1 MSCLALKD
9 IVVKKNEVLPYISFM
24 LLNLYY
30 GFSDTVLYSGYMII
44 ILLTSMMLSCV
55 YIFLRN
61 KYNKTNL
68 IVLAILMAIFIY
80 NYIVSKD
87 SRILALILTVI
98 SLKNLDIRKL
108 LRFMLYEKIIITFFV
123 IASSFVVSAGIYES
137 RAVLGYTHG
146 NLMMLNLMDI
156 MLLYLCVY
164 WKKINFYKLLI
175 MIGIILMCFLIT
187 ESRTGLILS
196 LAIWLLVVGLKYFKF
211 NNILN
216 MLAKFLPFI
225 LMALSI
231 YLPLCFRYGQLI
243 GNNPAIKRIISSIDT
258 MLSSRLTIANVIL
271 GHTDIGLISSK
282 TNYEDLKLYKYLV
295 VDSGYVQ
302 LLLVF
307 GILGS
312 LLFLIFHYFM
322 VKELIKREKGIYIV
336 AVVAMALYAFTE
348 NSFCS
353 LKYNFTLLFFIFLL
367 QKRSYLNNKLI
378 LKIVNTIES

>member
-1 MSCLALKD
+1 
-9 IVVKKNEVLPYISFM
+9 
-24 LLNLYY
+24 
-30 GFSDTVLYSGYMII
+30 
-44 ILLTSMMLSCV
+44 
-55 YIFLRN
+55 
-61 KYNKTNL
+61 
-68 IVLAILMAIFIY
+68 
-80 NYIVSKD
+80 
-87 SRILALILTVI
+87 
-98 SLKNLDIRKL
+98 
-108 LRFMLYEKIIITFFV
+108 
-123 IASSFVVSAGIYES
+123 
-137 RAVLGYTHG
+137 
-146 NLMMLNLMDI
+146 
-156 MLLYLCVY
+156 
-164 WKKINFYKLLI
+164 
-175 MIGIILMCFLIT
+175 
-187 ESRTGLILS
+187 
-196 LAIWLLVVGLKYFKF
+196 
-211 NNILN
+211 
-216 MLAKFLPFI
+216 
-225 LMALSI
+225 MALSI

-353 LKYNFTLLFFIFLL
+353 LKYNFTLLFFIFLF